1 MSATMPFDEAA
12 SRRIEATY
20 STPDIIEQRRIVRA
34 ALGLEPGQDVLDIG
48 SGPGFLAC
56 EMAEAVGPGG
66 SVRGIDS
73 SDAMLSVA
81 RQRRPAAGSAPVEFG
96 PGQATELPFPDG
108 AFDVVTSTQVYEYV
122 HDMPAALA
130 EAHRVLRPGGRL
142 LVLDT
147 DWDTI
152 AWRSSDA
159 DRMRKILAAW
169 DEHLADPYLPRR
181 LTSTA
186 HPRPVS
192 PSPNGRRSRC
202 STPGTTRDTFSAG
215 LIGFIAAFVPGRAGV
230 TAADVNAWAEDLTG
244 LGADYF
250 FSLNRYLFLAVK

>member
-20 STPDIIEQRRIVRA
+20 STPDVIEQRRIIRA

-81 RQRRPAAGSAPVEFG
+81 RQRRPATGSAPVEFG

-122 HDMPAALA
+122 HDIPAALA
-130 EAHRVLRPGGRL
+130 EARRVLRPGGRL

-181 LTSTA
+181 LTSLLT
-186 HPRPVS
+186 RTGFTVTQ
-192 PSPNGRRSRC
+192 RSAI
-202 STPGTTRDTFSAG
+202 PLFNAGYDADTFSAG

-230 TAADVNAWAEDLTG
+230 TAADVNAWAEDLTR

>member
-20 STPDIIEQRRIVRA
+20 STPDVIEQRRIVRA
-34 ALGLEPGQDVLDIG
+34 ALDLEPGQDVLDIG

-81 RQRRPAAGSAPVEFG
+81 RQRRPATGSAPVEFG

-122 HDMPAALA
+122 HDIPAALA
-130 EAHRVLRPGGRL
+130 EARRVLRPGGRL

-181 LTSTA
+181 LTSLLIRTGFT
-186 HPRPVS
+186 VTQ
-192 PSPNGRRSRC
+192 RSAIPLFNAGYD
-202 STPGTTRDTFSAG
+202 TDTFSAG

-230 TAADVNAWAEDLTG
+230 TAADVNAWAEDLTR

>member
-1 MSATMPFDEAA
+1 MSAGQQFDEAA
-12 SRRIEATY
+12 SRRIEVTY

-34 ALGLEPGQDVLDIG
+34 ALGLKPGQDVLDIG

-73 SDAMLSVA
+73 SDAMLSA
-81 RQRRPAAGSAPVEFG
+81 AQRRTPATGSAPVEFG
-96 PGQATELPFPDG
+96 PGQATGLPFPDD

-152 AWRSSDA
+152 AWRSSDV

-181 LTSTA
+181 LTSLLTQA
-186 HPRPVS
+186 GFTVTHRSAIPLFNAGYDPR
-192 PSPNGRRSRC
+192 
-202 STPGTTRDTFSAG
+202 TYSAG
-215 LIGFIAAFVPGRAGV
+215 LIGFIAAFVPGHADV
-230 TAADVNAWAEDLTG
+230 TAADVSAWAEDLTG

>member
-20 STPDIIEQRRIVRA
+20 STPDVIEQRRIVRA

-81 RQRRPAAGSAPVEFG
+81 RQRRPATGSAPVEFG

-122 HDMPAALA
+122 HDIPAALA
-130 EAHRVLRPGGRL
+130 EARRVLRPGGRL

-181 LTSTA
+181 LTSLLT
-186 HPRPVS
+186 
-192 PSPNGRRSRC
+192 RSGFTVTQR
-202 STPGTTRDTFSAG
+202 SAIPLFNAGYDTDTFSAG

-230 TAADVNAWAEDLTG
+230 TAADVNAWAEDLTR